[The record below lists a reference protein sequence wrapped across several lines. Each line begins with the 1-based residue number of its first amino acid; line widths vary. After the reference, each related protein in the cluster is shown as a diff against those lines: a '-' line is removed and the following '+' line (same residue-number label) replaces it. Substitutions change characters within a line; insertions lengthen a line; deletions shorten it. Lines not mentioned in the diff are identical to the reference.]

1 MPSRPGSALQT
12 EADPKEHEAA
22 RQPAGAGSGNS
33 AARLGCSAAGEW
45 DFPRRHPRKSPQL
58 CPIATG
64 DCGASQLLP
73 ASQQR
78 GSASSCGRQ
87 LHEPPPAA
95 PSPGNARGRRI
106 RARSCDQI
114 PHPSGSAPASSHS
127 TAARPPISN
136 QAWGVTA
143 EAGSAARQR
152 ARGALHAPG
161 PDADSLRN
169 THLLALP
176 VARCGRPRASPLAAP
191 SNSARGSA
199 RRAAR
204 PGGWRGGG
212 GLEAARGARRHV
224 APDAPSRGSG
234 RCPRAARA
242 AGRDPGGAP
251 RRSQARA
258 GPGTP
263 AARGAP
269 PRHPLRRFSLCSA
282 ENYGREV
289 GAPAR
294 GKKPRVPSGGQSAEH
309 PSRPLAPTPSPPL
322 TAESPPPR
330 PVPALRPLGAVSSSP
345 FYRLPRRTGAGPGS
359 AVSATRSPLRRSS
372 LGPERGRATSAA
384 PAARSPPAPTCSAPL
399 CAAGRPLLRAARPYP
414 WARPLSRP
422 SPFAPPP
429 EARGTPPGTGPPR
442 RAGRGGARRV
452 LRAGG
457 APAVSGRPAPEA
469 ARRPRVRRRLRAAFS
484 NVPVVRARATRSN
497 QSARRPSPSFEASLS
512 FCLSAKVRSRRGH
525 FVRARIEV
533 ARLRC
538 GVSGRCCSQRSH
550 LPPHHAAAGGDGS
563 LGARSRCFCV
573 NKQNVPC
580 RQPSARL
587 RNYNWK

>member
-152 ARGALHAPG
+152 ARGALRAPG

-212 GLEAARGARRHV
+212 GVGGSTWSPAARGPGRAFPRIGALPESRAGCGTRPRGSSEAQPGARGAR
-224 APDAPSRGSG
+224 DT
-234 RCPRAARA
+234 
-242 AGRDPGGAP
+242 GG
-251 RRSQARA
+251 
-258 GPGTP
+258 T
-263 AARGAP
+263 RGAP
-269 PRHPLRRFSLCSA
+269 TAPAEALLALLRRELRKGSRRSRAREKAPRSERRPKRRASLAAARPDPLPAPHSRVPA
-282 ENYGREV
+282 
-289 GAPAR
+289 APAR
-294 GKKPRVPSGGQSAEH
+294 SG
-309 PSRPLAPTPSPPL
+309 SPPARSSL
-322 TAESPPPR
+322 LLPVLPPSAPDGGRAGLRRQRHAVPAPPELPRARARTRDVGGPGR
-330 PVPALRPLGAVSSSP
+330 PVAPGTHLQRSALRRRTAAP
-345 FYRLPRRTGAGPGS
+345 PRRTALPVGPPAKPALPLRTAPGGPRDAPRHGAAAASG
-359 AVSATRSPLRRSS
+359 ARRSPSGFARWRSA
-372 LGPERGRATSAA
+372 GGERPPRARSSAA
-384 PAARSPPAPTCSAPL
+384 PACPAAAP
-399 CAAGRPLLRAARPYP
+399 GRFFQRA
-414 WARPLSRP
+414 
-422 SPFAPPP
+422 
-429 EARGTPPGTGPPR
+429 R
-442 RAGRGGARRV
+442 RAGARN
-452 LRAGG
+452 
-457 APAVSGRPAPEA
+457 P
-469 ARRPRVRRRLRAAFS
+469 
-484 NVPVVRARATRSN
+484 
-497 QSARRPSPSFEASLS
+497 
-512 FCLSAKVRSRRGH
+512 
-525 FVRARIEV
+525 
-533 ARLRC
+533 
-538 GVSGRCCSQRSH
+538 
-550 LPPHHAAAGGDGS
+550 
-563 LGARSRCFCV
+563 
-573 NKQNVPC
+573 
-580 RQPSARL
+580 
-587 RNYNWK
+587 

>member
-1 MPSRPGSALQT
+1 M
-12 EADPKEHEAA
+12 ADSCTNP
-22 RQPAGAGSGNS
+22 
-33 AARLGCSAAGEW
+33 L
-45 DFPRRHPRKSPQL
+45 
-58 CPIATG
+58 
-64 DCGASQLLP
+64 LLP
-73 ASQQR
+73 PALGTR
-78 GSASSCGRQ
+78 GAEGYG
-87 LHEPPPAA
+87 L
-95 PSPGNARGRRI
+95 ARAI
-106 RARSCDQI
+106 RSHI
-114 PHPSGSAPASSHS
+114 PR
-127 TAARPPISN
+127 ARPPPLPTAPQLGRPSPSLGSN
-136 QAWGVTA
+136 RGGGECGTA
-143 EAGSAARQR
+143 E
-152 ARGALHAPG
+152 
-161 PDADSLRN
+161 
-169 THLLALP
+169 
-176 VARCGRPRASPLAAP
+176 
-191 SNSARGSA
+191 SARGSPCSWT
-199 RRAAR
+199 RRRFAQEHALVGSSRCTLRPAASISSR
-204 PGGWRGGG
+204 STEQFRSGLGAKSCQAGRVGRGRGG
-212 GLEAARGARRHV
+212 EAARGARRHV

-442 RAGRGGARRV
+442 RAGRGGARRG

-457 APAVSGRPAPEA
+457 APAVSGRPAPAA

-525 FVRARIEV
+525 FVRARIEA